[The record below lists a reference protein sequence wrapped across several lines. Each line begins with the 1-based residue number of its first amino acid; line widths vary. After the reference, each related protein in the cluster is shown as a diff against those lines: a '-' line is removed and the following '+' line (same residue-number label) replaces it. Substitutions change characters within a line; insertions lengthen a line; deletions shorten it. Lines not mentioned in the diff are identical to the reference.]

1 MKNLA
6 NCTPREFAA
15 QTALMAD
22 ALEKW
27 INLTDVINVRRN
39 VPDLPPI
46 PKLDVD
52 ATAEQIQARE
62 RVVKERN
69 LILRKA
75 ALDNFFKILRSSF
88 REHPDE
94 TLEVVAYACFIPF
107 EKIDDYKMTDLLR
120 CVTEMIKD
128 EDVLD
133 FFTSLSDL
141 GQRTGT

>member
-27 INLTDVINVRRN
+27 VKLTDLINVRRN
-39 VPDLPPI
+39 VPDLPVI
-46 PKLDVD
+46 PKLNDN
-52 ATAEQIQARE
+52 ATEEQILARE
-62 RVVKERN
+62 RVIKERN
-69 LILRKA
+69 IILRTA
-75 ALDNFFKILRSSF
+75 ALENFFQIMRSALRD
-88 REHPDE
+88 HPEE

-107 EKIDDYKMTDLLR
+107 DKIDDYKMKDLLR
-120 CVTEMIKD
+120 CITEMIKD

-141 GQRTGT
+141 GRRTGT